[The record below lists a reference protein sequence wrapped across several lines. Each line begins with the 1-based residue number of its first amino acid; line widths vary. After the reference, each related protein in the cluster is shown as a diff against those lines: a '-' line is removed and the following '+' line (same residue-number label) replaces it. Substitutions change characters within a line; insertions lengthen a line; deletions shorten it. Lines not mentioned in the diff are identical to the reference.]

1 MRGSCSDEAP
11 CAGRVEAYLL
21 FGSNLGDRRRSI
33 ERGLSALEQ
42 HGVEWTARSSFYETE
57 PVGVEDQPWFLNLA
71 ARGNVSLSPRAL
83 LALCKTT
90 EEAAGRQDAIR
101 FGPRTLDID
110 ILLYG
115 QLEVEEPDL
124 VIPHARLCERR
135 FALVPLLEIAP
146 DLADFRDGRPFAVIL
161 RGLDEGKKVAKS
173 TTREF

>member
-1 MRGSCSDEAP
+1 MRRSRSDEAP

-57 PVGVEDQPWFLNLA
+57 PVSVEDQPWFLNLA

-83 LALCKTT
+83 LAVCKTT
-90 EEAAGRQDAIR
+90 EEAAGRRDGIR
-101 FGPRTLDID
+101 FGPRPLDID

-115 QLEVEEPDL
+115 RLEIEEPDL

-146 DLADFRDGRPFAVIL
+146 DLVDFRDGRPFAAIL
-161 RGLDEGKKVAKS
+161 RGLDDGKKVAKS